1 VIRRTVQSIS
11 FLKLGIIFFLS
22 GFIIFSILVIVGV
35 IPFSFLKSKNENVP
49 VSSEKLGSCL
59 ILDQKSCDML
69 RLVDS
74 PMYPGEKIAFAKLP
88 VGTKIYAP
96 ENGKVEMGN
105 NFVVSSKRDGKNV
118 YETGYNFIVNSAQ
131 YQRPDK
137 LYSIIFFMNPDT
149 KISKTVQSGE
159 IIGQINLDN
168 LLSVKDYNFAFV
180 LSKFSDV
187 DKKYIN
193 TTQEIINK

>member
-1 VIRRTVQSIS
+1 
-11 FLKLGIIFFLS
+11 
-22 GFIIFSILVIVGV
+22 
-35 IPFSFLKSKNENVP
+35 
-49 VSSEKLGSCL
+49 
-59 ILDQKSCDML
+59 
-69 RLVDS
+69 
-74 PMYPGEKIAFAKLP
+74 MYPGEKIAFAKLP